1 MEWMLVNLAFKST
14 NTFLHAPWLQSVLI
28 DAFNKGIDLKTLFEV
43 TESNDEI
50 MLKLATGLDGHKYLF
65 HHTKKT
71 PFMWCLR
78 KEF

>member
-1 MEWMLVNLAFKST
+1 
-14 NTFLHAPWLQSVLI
+14 VLI